1 MPSVSTEFKSTAA
14 GLLASVLCMIPVV
27 GSAAASAHDE
37 GAIRVVISNYEDAL
51 NARSPDQAVA
61 LYTDD
66 AVMMPPYNQSV
77 VGKAQLRKVYEAGSK
92 MRALNLK
99 FTVDEIVQISPEW
112 AFVRTKSSGSSK
124 VLSTG
129 VTNAE
134 ANQELFILHKSD
146 DGAWKI
152 ARYSFSNTNPPPHS

>member
-1 MPSVSTEFKSTAA
+1 MPSIYSEFTSRAA
-14 GLLASVLCMIPVV
+14 ALLASVCCMIPAV
-27 GSAAASAHDE
+27 GSAAASAADD
-37 GAIRVVISNYEDAL
+37 GAIRVVISKYEDAL
-51 NARSPDQAVA
+51 NARSADQPVA

-129 VTNAE
+129 ATNVE

-146 DGAWKI
+146 DGAWRI
-152 ARYSFSNTNPPPHS
+152 ARYIFSNTNPPPRS

>member
-1 MPSVSTEFKSTAA
+1 M
-14 GLLASVLCMIPVV
+14 
-27 GSAAASAHDE
+27 
-37 GAIRVVISNYEDAL
+37 VISNYEDAL
-51 NARSPDQAVA
+51 KTRSPDQAIA

-77 VGKAQLRKVYEAGSK
+77 VGKAQLRKVYEAGSRV
-92 MRALNLK
+92 RALNLK

-134 ANQELFILHKSD
+134 ANQELFILHKGD

>member
-1 MPSVSTEFKSTAA
+1 MPSFFGEFTFTSAA
-14 GLLASVLCMIPVV
+14 LLASVVCMIPVV
-27 GSAAASAHDE
+27 GSADASADDE
-37 GAIRVVISNYEDAL
+37 RAIRVVITNYEGAL
-51 NARSPDQAVA
+51 NARSAEQAVA

-77 VGKAQLRKVYEAGSK
+77 VGKAQVRKAYEAGTK

-99 FTVDEIVQISPEW
+99 FTVDEVVQMSPEW

-124 VLSTG
+124 VISTG
-129 VTNAE
+129 ATNAE
-134 ANQELFILHKSD
+134 ANQQLFILHKSD

-152 ARYSFSNTNPPPHS
+152 ARYSFSNTNPPPRS

>member
-1 MPSVSTEFKSTAA
+1 MPSKFTSTAA
-14 GLLASVLCMIPVV
+14 ALLASVFCMIPVV
-27 GSAAASAHDE
+27 GSADASADD

-51 NARSPDQAVA
+51 NTRSPDQAIA
-61 LYTDD
+61 LYADD
-66 AVMMPPYNQSV
+66 AVMMPPYNQPV

-92 MRALNLK
+92 TRTLNLK
-99 FTVDEIVQISPEW
+99 FTIDEIVRISPEW

-146 DGAWKI
+146 DEAWKI
-152 ARYSFSNTNPPPHS
+152 ARYSFSNTNPPPHP

>member
-1 MPSVSTEFKSTAA
+1 MPSVPSEFTSRAA
-14 GLLASVLCMIPVV
+14 ALLASVFCMIPVV
-27 GSAAASAHDE
+27 GSADASAADE
-37 GAIRVVISNYEDAL
+37 GAIGVVISKYEDAL
-51 NARSPDQAVA
+51 NARSADQAVA

-112 AFVRTKSSGSSK
+112 AFVRTKYSGSSK

-129 VTNAE
+129 ATNAE

>member
-1 MPSVSTEFKSTAA
+1 MPSVSGEFTSVAA
-14 GLLASVLCMIPVV
+14 ALLASVVCMIPVV
-27 GSAAASAHDE
+27 GSADASADDE
-37 GAIRVVISNYEDAL
+37 GAIRGVISNYEDAL
-51 NARSPDQAVA
+51 NARSADQAVA

-77 VGKAQLRKVYEAGSK
+77 VGRAQVRKAYEAGSK
-92 MRALNLK
+92 MRALILK

-112 AFVRTKSSGSSK
+112 AFVRTKSSGSSR

-129 VTNAE
+129 ATNAE

-152 ARYSFSNTNPPPHS
+152 ARYSFSNTHTPPHS

>member
-1 MPSVSTEFKSTAA
+1 MPSVSSEFTSRAA
-14 GLLASVLCMIPVV
+14 ALLAAVFCMIPAV
-27 GSAAASAHDE
+27 GSADTSAADE
-37 GAIRVVISNYEDAL
+37 GAIRMVISKYEDAL
-51 NARSPDQAVA
+51 NARSADQAVA

-112 AFVRTKSSGSSK
+112 AFVRTESSGSSK

-129 VTNAE
+129 ATNVE

-152 ARYSFSNTNPPPHS
+152 ARYSFSNTDPPPR

>member
-1 MPSVSTEFKSTAA
+1 MPSFFGEFTFTAA
-14 GLLASVLCMIPVV
+14 ALLASVVCMIPVV
-27 GSAAASAHDE
+27 GSADASADDE
-37 GAIRVVISNYEDAL
+37 RAIRVVITNYEDAL
-51 NARSPDQAVA
+51 NARSAKQAVA

-77 VGKAQLRKVYEAGSK
+77 VGQAQVRKAYEAGTK

-99 FTVDEIVQISPEW
+99 FTVDEVVQMSPEW

-124 VLSTG
+124 VISTG
-129 VTNAE
+129 ATNAE

-152 ARYSFSNTNPPPHS
+152 ARYSFSNTNPPPRS

>member
-1 MPSVSTEFKSTAA
+1 MPSVPSEFTSRAA
-14 GLLASVLCMIPVV
+14 ALLASVSCMIPVV
-27 GSAAASAHDE
+27 GSADASADDE

-51 NARSPDQAVA
+51 NARSADQAVA

>member
-1 MPSVSTEFKSTAA
+1 MPSVFSKFTSTAA
-14 GLLASVLCMIPVV
+14 ALLASVVCMISAV
-27 GSAAASAHDE
+27 GSADASADDE

-51 NARSPDQAVA
+51 NARSADQAVS

-77 VGKAQLRKVYEAGSK
+77 VGKAQVRKAYEAGTK
-92 MRALNLK
+92 MRAMNLK
-99 FTVDEIVQISPEW
+99 FTVDEIVQMSPEW
-112 AFVRTKSSGSSK
+112 AFARTKSSGISK
-124 VLSTG
+124 VISTG
-129 VTNAE
+129 ATNAE